1 MAMTRMVRCQ
11 PPEASGQRLSALSGP
26 LPAYAARMARL
37 GILLSGNGSTYEN
50 LARAVASG
58 AIGAEIVVVVSSK
71 AEAGGV
77 VKARANGH
85 QAVVASEQDAVT
97 AALRAARVDWIAM
110 CGWMRFWDPPRDY
123 AERTL
128 NIHPSLLPAF
138 GGKGMYGLRVHQAV
152 LAHGCKITGCTAHL
166 VTGDYDSGPIV
177 AQSAVAVREDDSAES
192 LRERVQAAERELYPR
207 VVAAAVA
214 GRLRRGPTGWWMAGA

>member
-1 MAMTRMVRCQ
+1 MSPGDALYAFGFSQPTYALAM
-11 PPEASGQRLSALSGP
+11 P
-26 LPAYAARMARL
+26 RL
-37 GILLSGNGSTYEN
+37 GILLSGAGSTYEN

-58 AIGAEIVVVVSSK
+58 AIGAEIAVVVSSK

-77 VKARANGH
+77 AKARANGH
-85 QAVVASEQDAVT
+85 AVAVASEQDAVT

-110 CGWMRFWDPPRDY
+110 CGWMRFWDPPGEY

-138 GGKGMYGLRVHQAV
+138 GGKGMYGIRVHQAV
-152 LAHGCKITGCTAHL
+152 LAHGSKLTGCTAHL
-166 VTGDYDSGPIV
+166 VTGDYDSGPII
-177 AQSAVAVREDDSAES
+177 AQSAVPVREDDTAET
-192 LRERVQAAERELYPR
+192 LAARVQAAERELYPR

-214 GRLRRGPTGWWMAGA
+214 GRLRRGPTGWWIAGS